1 MWLLTLESF
10 HEMKTHRTAIRS
22 LRSKKELICKRLE
35 MIRQVSSADWL
46 RGWRRDAHLNIRRQ
60 HFCVPI
66 CDKHQHPQ
74 RVNVTAGLTCF
85 GLMDVRAN
93 TNSFAF
99 RGMKTKFRSRL
110 LRAQRL
116 NLSAS
121 KNLLVWCWHKTRSK
135 HFIIIKYHS
144 FLNHAVFFLY
154 QPPFSWKASSVWT
167 YLKGCFD
174 CEHVYFFHSSRLFV
188 QITELKTKQLFP
200 CYVLLTK
207 SKQSSNQFQRLAF
220 FKTHF

>member
-10 HEMKTHRTAIRS
+10 HEMKTHRTAIRC

-46 RGWRRDAHLNIRRQ
+46 RGWRRDAHLKIRRQ

-121 KNLLVWCWHKTRSK
+121 INLLVWCWHKTRSK
-135 HFIIIKYHS
+135 HFIIIKYHG
-144 FLNHAVFFLY
+144 FLNHAGFFCTNHAFRGRHHRFGLIWKVVLIVY
-154 QPPFSWKASSVWT
+154 ICIFSTV
-167 YLKGCFD
+167 
-174 CEHVYFFHSSRLFV
+174 
-188 QITELKTKQLFP
+188 
-200 CYVLLTK
+200 
-207 SKQSSNQFQRLAF
+207 LAF
-220 FKTHF
+220 LCK